1 MGNVPTLV
9 EQYAMARKMEMVPL
23 KLNDGTELELSPGAH
38 SQLIKDII
46 VEFGP
51 RFAPEAEVIYIGDTG
66 AKEDHFRKDRLA
78 ELGVSVDRKGK
89 LPDVVLYWQKR
100 NWLLLI
106 ESVTSHGPV
115 DGKRHGE
122 LAKLFASAKPGL
134 VYVTAFPDRKVMA
147 KYLMELSWETEV
159 WVADA
164 PTHMIH
170 LNGDRFLGPHT

>member
-1 MGNVPTLV
+1 
-9 EQYAMARKMEMVPL
+9 MVPL

-51 RFAPEAEVIYIGDTG
+51 RFALKQKLYTIGDTG

-89 LPDVVLYWQKR
+89 PPDVVLYWQKR

-106 ESVTSHGPV
+106 SNQFLPTGPSMESVTVS
-115 DGKRHGE
+115 
-122 LAKLFASAKPGL
+122 
-134 VYVTAFPDRKVMA
+134 
-147 KYLMELSWETEV
+147 
-159 WVADA
+159 
-164 PTHMIH
+164 
-170 LNGDRFLGPHT
+170 

>member
-1 MGNVPTLV
+1 MLLNYGSAKWETALEEHMGNVPTLV

-89 LPDVVLYWQKR
+89 LPDVVLYWQ
-100 NWLLLI
+100 NA
-106 ESVTSHGPV
+106 TGY
-115 DGKRHGE
+115 
-122 LAKLFASAKPGL
+122 F
-134 VYVTAFPDRKVMA
+134 
-147 KYLMELSWETEV
+147 
-159 WVADA
+159 
-164 PTHMIH
+164 
-170 LNGDRFLGPHT
+170 